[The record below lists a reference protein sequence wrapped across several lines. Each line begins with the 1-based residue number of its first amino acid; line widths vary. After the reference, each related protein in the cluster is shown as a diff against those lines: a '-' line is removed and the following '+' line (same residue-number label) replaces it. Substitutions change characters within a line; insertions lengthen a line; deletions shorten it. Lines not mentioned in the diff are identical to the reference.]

1 LTGDF
6 DSELPE
12 PGWDVGVDA
21 TDISLPVH
29 EEARDV
35 PKDARGSKPVI
46 GLSSKARHPE
56 PDEVP
61 TKEAKVA
68 PFIPGDSADPKK
80 GKDASKQDSTASV
93 EIDWVAGSMP
103 QKTVSASM
111 SGREGPV
118 VVANWGPESIVQ
130 KMEPTRAPVV
140 VPEPGPMAEDYA
152 DEAPPEDDGL
162 HSRRT
167 KPDMSMRD
175 REPKRS
181 GKGGWVGGMLVG
193 AVLAGGGFAGA
204 YFGGVLPNADKS
216 AQNSPGKNADPN
228 SADPGTPGSGKAPTA
243 ADVSAAVRAGD
254 PATAKKLAAAS
265 KDPSPL
271 LKAAQGEAELFA
283 LVQAEKDSPKIAPN
297 HPELKSIHEKL
308 KAIYEDVN
316 MTKNAESKR
325 AAVKA
330 AIQLGAL
337 MQLVGETDNARNL
350 YLRARDRFPEYGTT
364 FDAALDRLEE
374 TAPKPAA
381 MPEGSSRRLINPTDA
396 QQLLLASMILLQ
408 DPPAAEEQA
417 EAGAYFWKAVRLAKT
432 EKYTEAIELIV
443 KAKAAH
449 IKQAKAMAGRGLNPL
464 SDPLEQI
471 FPRSCDD
478 LKAYW
483 ELQSAILENKTVAEA
498 FQKDGAAK
506 ALAEIEKR
514 AAGAVKLMTDLKEA
528 TDKLTVADKDL
539 KDAKKLVTELEK
551 NFKDAEEAKV
561 KAEKKFEDEEKARKA
576 ADEIVMGVV
585 KELQAAK
592 LLPEKYETPELLAAQ
607 KRAMDRATGPSLA
620 TLISPSMMAIGGTGL
635 SSAQLIDIAERLSKA
650 EAATKIATD
659 KLASEVKKLTAEHAD
674 AMKKLAD
681 AHSTEVSKLKD
692 DQIAELKKA
701 ADKYTADSKKLTET
715 FEAKIKDLDAAVL
728 AEKKRTDEIEA
739 KFKTDLGN
747 AITPAAAIDLWLP
760 LLIELRRPSD
770 SKAALAAAEKSLTTS
785 KPDSEDV
792 AKARTVAGLALL
804 FQNKVLEAKAQFE
817 VAKAN
822 PTFPAALQAK
832 KQWATAV
839 ELGLLSVQ
847 DPLAPYRTA
856 PELPPREPVV
866 AARFLDKGVTA
877 YKDGKFKE
885 AIEALNEATKADAK
899 DAVSWYFLGAS
910 KLQLGQTDAGRDDI
924 RQGAAREATS
934 NVPTFV
940 ISRALSPIQGAA
952 RDAITAAR
960 P

>member
-1 LTGDF
+1 
-6 DSELPE
+6 
-12 PGWDVGVDA
+12 
-21 TDISLPVH
+21 
-29 EEARDV
+29 
-35 PKDARGSKPVI
+35 
-46 GLSSKARHPE
+46 
-56 PDEVP
+56 
-61 TKEAKVA
+61 
-68 PFIPGDSADPKK
+68 
-80 GKDASKQDSTASV
+80 
-93 EIDWVAGSMP
+93 
-103 QKTVSASM
+103 
-111 SGREGPV
+111 
-118 VVANWGPESIVQ
+118 
-130 KMEPTRAPVV
+130 
-140 VPEPGPMAEDYA
+140 
-152 DEAPPEDDGL
+152 
-162 HSRRT
+162 
-167 KPDMSMRD
+167 MSMRD

-216 AQNSPGKNADPN
+216 AQNPPGKTADPN
-228 SADPGTPGSGKAPTA
+228 NPDPVTPGSGKAPTA

-374 TAPKPAA
+374 TAPKPAV
-381 MPEGSSRRLINPTDA
+381 MPEGSSRRIVNPTDA

-408 DPPAAEEQA
+408 DEPPVKEEEA

-483 ELQSAILENKTVAEA
+483 ELQSAILENKTIAEA

-506 ALAEIEKR
+506 ALAELEKR
-514 AAGAVKLMTDLKEA
+514 AAGAVKLMTDLKET

-539 KDAKKLVTELEK
+539 KDAKKMVTELEK

-620 TLISPSMMAIGGTGL
+620 TLISPSMMAIGGSGL

-650 EAATKIATD
+650 EAATKVATD

-674 AMKKLAD
+674 AMKKLSD
-681 AHSTEVSKLKD
+681 AHATEVSKLKD

-739 KFKTDLGN
+739 KFKMDLGN

-770 SKAALAAAEKSLTTS
+770 SEPALAAAAKSLSTS

-792 AKARTVAGLALL
+792 GKARTVAGLALL

-822 PTFPAALQAK
+822 PAFAAALQAK

-856 PELPPREPVV
+856 PELPPREPVI

-885 AIEALNEATKADAK
+885 AIDALTEATKADAK

-910 KLQLGQTDAGRDDI
+910 KLQLGQTDA
-924 RQGAAREATS
+924 ART
-934 NVPTFV
+934 TF
-940 ISRALSPIQGAA
+940 A
-952 RDAITAAR
+952 RVRHGKRRRTCQHS
-960 P
+960 